1 MVRGHVLSSDERL
14 RRTSTTKGV
23 NNLKSRVLFANFS
36 GRIPAPALPTS
47 RNAHFGLTSPS
58 RLGVLSKAIASDSEV
73 KCPRRSTLNS
83 CEKWKYI
90 ARDRSNLAKANLS
103 LPVETQIIEQT
114 SWAWGTML
122 THMPR
127 CSPPIRSRRVA
138 ARPTKEEHRIANPV
152 LSEKTSRPL
161 AFSRAVIGL

>member
-83 CEKWKYI
+83 CEKWKTLHAIGAIWQKRTYLCLWRRRSSNKPLGLGEPCSRTCRG
-90 ARDRSNLAKANLS
+90 ARPPSDR
-103 LPVETQIIEQT
+103 
-114 SWAWGTML
+114 GG
-122 THMPR
+122 
-127 CSPPIRSRRVA
+127 SPPGRLKKSTGLPIPCSRKRQA
-138 ARPTKEEHRIANPV
+138 DRWPFR
-152 LSEKTSRPL
+152 
-161 AFSRAVIGL
+161 GL